1 MCEIVDGFISQ
12 GISQG
17 IVQGL
22 SQGISQ
28 GLSQGDART
37 LIRCVES
44 LMEKENIN
52 ASEACEKIGYELRD
66 YENAQ
71 KFMLENA

>member
-12 GISQG
+12 GIA
-17 IVQGL
+17 
-22 SQGISQ
+22 Q

-37 LIRCVES
+37 LIRCVDS

-52 ASEACEKIGYELRD
+52 ASEACEKLGYELND

-71 KFMLENA
+71 KYMLENA